1 MDTLQSPPKAL
12 LVDIGGVLLTNGW
25 DTRMRRDAAR
35 MFGLELEE
43 VEERHHLAF
52 GTYEEGRLTLDQYL
66 SWVVFFAPRPFSR
79 EEFKEYIFKQSEP
92 YPEMIALIADVKR
105 RHGLKIAAVSNE
117 GRELTVQRV
126 GTFGLGRFIDFFVCS
141 CFVNLRKPDLAIYRT
156 ALDMLQ
162 IDAGEALYI
171 DDRELFVEVAT
182 ECGIRGIHHTD
193 LGATRAQLAKFGLD
207 VGTSP
212 VGD

>member
-1 MDTLQSPPKAL
+1 MEDLGSAPKAL

-35 MFGLELEE
+35 MFGLDLEE

-52 GTYEEGRLTLDQYL
+52 GTYEVGRLTLDQYL
-66 SWVVFFAPRPFSR
+66 SWVVFFAPRSFSR
-79 EEFKEYIFKQSEP
+79 DEFKDYMFKQSEP
-92 YPEMIALIADVKR
+92 FPEVIGVIEEVKQR
-105 RHGLKIAAVSNE
+105 YGLKIAAVSNE

-126 GTFGLGRFIDFFVCS
+126 RTFELGRFIDFFVCS
-141 CFVNLRKPDLAIYRT
+141 CFVNLRKPDLAIYRM
-156 ALDMLQ
+156 ALDLLQ

-171 DDRELFVEVAT
+171 DDRELFVEVAG

-193 LGATRAQLAKFGLD
+193 VASTREQLAAFGLPS
-207 VGTSP
+207 GNI
-212 VGD
+212 